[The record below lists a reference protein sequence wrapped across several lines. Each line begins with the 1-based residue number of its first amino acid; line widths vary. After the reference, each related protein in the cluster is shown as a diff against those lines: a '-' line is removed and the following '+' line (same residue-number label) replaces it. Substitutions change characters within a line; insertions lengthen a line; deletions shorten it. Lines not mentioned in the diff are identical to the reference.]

1 MSTCPPP
8 YRPFRGAVPPHFVDR
23 ADVEQL
29 GASGTVATSLAA
41 CLAGPGDPRFHQLVV
56 GAPELGKTAQ
66 ARAVGRQVA
75 NRLGWV
81 VSFHRCG
88 RKQRA
93 MRDVA
98 DQALAG
104 IQRLCSPEARR
115 PVVLATDASALPWPN
130 VRPGHPAGRAL
141 APVPQLRRLLPA
153 GREPSW
159 AELGEFFAL
168 AGSVAQRMS
177 RGLMV
182 VLDDADRLG
191 GAEVECAGHLA
202 RGLARDGVPV
212 AFLLTGGPELG
223 RRFAGNGNFGG
234 YVWPTSLGPFDE
246 AEAREALVVPAAD
259 RGVEFEEKA
268 LERLCQAAAGRPLEL
283 QRLGLA
289 AWSAPARLP
298 GLVGLAAAEQALAL
312 VVPPPMAWAS

>member
-8 YRPFRGAVPPHFVDR
+8 YRPFLGAPPPHFVDR
-23 ADVEQL
+23 ADAEQI
-29 GASGTVATSLAA
+29 GVPGSVATSLAA

-66 ARAVGRQVA
+66 ARAVGRLVA
-75 NRLGWV
+75 GRLGWV

-88 RKQRA
+88 RKERA
-93 MRDVA
+93 MGDVA

-115 PVVLATDASALPWPN
+115 AAAPATDGGALPWPHI
-130 VRPGHPAGRAL
+130 RPGHPAGRGL
-141 APVPQLRRLLPA
+141 APVPQLRRLLPS

-159 AELGEFFAL
+159 AELREFFAL
-168 AGSVAQRMS
+168 AGSFAQRMS

-223 RRFAGNGNFGG
+223 RRFARNGN
-234 YVWPTSLGPFDE
+234 FDE

-259 RGVEFEEKA
+259 RGVEFEESA
-268 LERLCQAAAGRPLEL
+268 LELLCLAAAGRPLEL

-298 GLVGLAAAEQALAL
+298 GRVGLAAAEQALEL
-312 VVPPPMAWAS
+312 VAPPPMAWAS